1 MCPISFHL
9 QTYLLL
15 GFEVSK
21 LLHEGVFRGEA
32 CRLQEVQQAEELLH
46 CVLQRSAS
54 QQDLVF
60 LKEAG
65 GLRSYDVTAL

>member
-1 MCPISFHL
+1 MSLQL
-9 QTYLLL
+9 QTHLLL
-15 GFEVSK
+15 SFEVSK

-32 CRLQEVQQAEELLH
+32 CRLKEVQQAEELLH
-46 CVLQRSAS
+46 RVLQGSSS

-65 GLRSYDVTAL
+65 G